1 LKRAKVIH
9 PFLFAIFPIIALFS
23 ANVDSVLPKEI
34 VFPLFSVII
43 VTFLIWIVLGFLLKS
58 RIKSGFIVSI
68 GLILFFSYGHI
79 YILLDEFQKDSD
91 FSHLVLIIPVLFLFA
106 LGSYFFIRTKK
117 PLNNLTTIVNGIA
130 VSLVI
135 ISLFGIG
142 EYFITESFSQNEI
155 DDESKKIQVNALQTK
170 KLHDVY
176 YIIPDSY
183 SSSISLQTVLNY
195 DNSDFT
201 DFLINK
207 GFYVSTESYSNYAFT
222 QYSIPS
228 TLSMKY
234 VNYLADTKGL
244 GSTGTELHKIA
255 RNSEVI
261 KNFKSL
267 GYTTYNIEAG
277 AGFSR
282 QLKNIDFRICTEKFL
297 TEALVSEFGS
307 MLIRTTILNPVQVT
321 VISDLNREVILC
333 GFSELIKMADRNES
347 PKFVLAHIMIPHRP
361 YIFGP
366 TGESIYPKVLTLED
380 KGRNWNPE
388 LHLGQ
393 LQFFNLKMKEVI
405 SKLMD
410 TNDPPIIIIQ
420 SDHGI
425 RGGDWTNEYKFWPDR
440 FHNFKAYYFPE
451 VGRNIEFE
459 TTTPVN
465 SFRVLFNLYFGYE
478 YDLLEDKLYYTN
490 DKEKQPYQFTDVTE
504 IVIKNYTS
512 NK

>member
-1 LKRAKVIH
+1 LKKAKVIH

-23 ANVDSVLPKEI
+23 SNVDLVLPEEI

-43 VTFLIWIVLGFLLKS
+43 VTFLIWIVLGFLLKN

-68 GLILFFSYGHI
+68 SLILFFSYGHI

-117 PLNNLTTIVNGIA
+117 PLNNLTKIVNGIA

-155 DDESKKIQVNALQTK
+155 DVESKKIQGNVLQTK
-170 KLHDVY
+170 KLPDVY

-183 SSSISLQTVLNY
+183 SSSESVKTVLNY

-207 GFYVSTESYSNYAFT
+207 GFYVPTLSYSNYAFT

-228 TLSMKY
+228 TYSMNY
-234 VNYLADTKGL
+234 VNYLTDIKGIN
-244 GSTGTELHKIA
+244 STDKTDLHKIS
-255 RNSEVI
+255 RNNEVI
-261 KNFKSL
+261 KNFKSE

-277 AGFSR
+277 SSYSR
-282 QLKNIDFRICTEKFL
+282 SLKNIDFVLCSDSFESDFR
-297 TEALVSEFGS
+297 AL
-307 MLIRTTILNPVQVT
+307 LIQTTILNPLQVT
-321 VISDLNREVILC
+321 LFSDAHRDRILC
-333 GFSELIKMADRNES
+333 GFSELKKMADRNES
-347 PKFVLAHIMIPHRP
+347 PKFVLAHFMIPHRP

-366 TGESIYPKVLTLED
+366 TGESIYPKLLTLED
-380 KGRNWNPE
+380 KGRYWNPE

-405 SKLMD
+405 SKLID
-410 TNDPPIIIIQ
+410 TDNPPIIIIQ

-425 RGGDWTNEYKFWPDR
+425 RGGDWTEEYKFWPSR

-451 VGRNIEFE
+451 VGRDIEFE
-459 TTTPVN
+459 TTTAVN

-478 YDLLEDKLYYTN
+478 YDILEDKLYYTN
-490 DKEKQPYQFTDVTE
+490 DKSKQPYQFTDVTD
-504 IVIKNYTS
+504 IVIKNYTA
-512 NK
+512 NE